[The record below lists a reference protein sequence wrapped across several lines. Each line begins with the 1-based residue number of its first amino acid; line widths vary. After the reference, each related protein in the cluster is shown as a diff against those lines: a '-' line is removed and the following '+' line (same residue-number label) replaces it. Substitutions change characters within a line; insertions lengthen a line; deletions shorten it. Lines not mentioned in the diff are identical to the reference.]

1 MTLSVPQ
8 LKQTFT
14 LAGVILALATYVLGV
29 QINRLNKLRSI
40 NALGPVEL
48 KRETDI
54 KATKLAIA
62 KKAPQFGFRNM
73 VSNITYIDFMQYFG
87 NQEARSVN
95 GYGLGF
101 DYFENILYKDPKFF
115 MAYYFLSGTG
125 SGYLGDPNRTISIMN
140 DGFKSITPQAPAT
153 SYYLWK
159 LKSTD
164 ELLFLGDVSAAKKS
178 LATTVNWANQV
189 GDEEAKR
196 IADISQESI
205 VALTK
210 NPQSKLARFS
220 AWASVFDNAVD
231 LPVKKAAAAK
241 IRELG
246 GQVELDAQGK
256 LKITPPATD

>member
-14 LAGVILALATYVLGV
+14 LAGVLLALATYVLGV
-29 QINRLNKLRSI
+29 QIGRLSKLRAI
-40 NALGPVEL
+40 NALSPIEL

-62 KKAPQFGFRNM
+62 KKSPQFGFRNM

-87 NQEARSVN
+87 DQDARNIN

-125 SGYLGDPNRTISIMN
+125 SGYLGDPKRTISIM
-140 DGFKSITPQAPAT
+140 DEGFKSITPQAPAT

-164 ELLFLGDVSAAKKS
+164 ELLFMGDVSAAKKS

-196 IADISQESI
+196 IANTSQEL
-205 VALTK
+205 VNYLTK
-210 NPQSKLARFS
+210 NPYSKQARFS

-231 LPVKKAAAAK
+231 LPVRKAAAAK

-246 GQVELDAQGK
+246 GQVEVDAQGK
-256 LKITPPATD
+256 IKITPPASD

>member
-1 MTLSVPQ
+1 MTISVPQ
-8 LKQTFT
+8 LKQT
-14 LAGVILALATYVLGV
+14 LALSGVMLALATYILGV
-29 QINRLNKLRSI
+29 QVGRLSKLRSI
-40 NALGPVEL
+40 NALSPSEL
-48 KRETDI
+48 QRETDI
-54 KATKLAIA
+54 KATKLAIT
-62 KKAPQFGFRNM
+62 KKSPQFGFRNM
-73 VSNITYIDFMQYFG
+73 VSNITYMDFAQYFG
-87 NQEARSVN
+87 DQDARNIN

-101 DYFENILYKDPKFF
+101 DYFENILQKDPKFF
-115 MAYYFLSGTG
+115 MAYYYLSGTG
-125 SGYLGDPNRTISIMN
+125 SGYLGDPNRTISLMN
-140 DGFKSITPQAPAT
+140 EGFKSITPQAPQT

-189 GDEEAKR
+189 GGEEAKR

-205 VALTK
+205 VSLTK
-210 NPQSKLARFS
+210 NPYSKMARFS

-256 LKITPPATD
+256 IKITPPATD

>member
-8 LKQTFT
+8 LKQTFA
-14 LAGVILALATYVLGV
+14 LAGVMLALATYVLAV
-29 QINRLNKLRSI
+29 QVSRLSKLRSI
-40 NALGPVEL
+40 NALNPIEL
-48 KRETDI
+48 QRETDI

-73 VSNITYIDFMQYFG
+73 VSNVTYMDFMQYFG
-87 NQEARSVN
+87 DQDARNIN

-101 DYFENILYKDPKFF
+101 DYFENILHKDPKFF

-125 SGYLGDPNRTISIMN
+125 SGYLGDPKRTINLM
-140 DGFKSITPQAPAT
+140 DEGFKSITPQAPAT

-164 ELLFLGDVSAAKKS
+164 ELLFLGDVSASKKS
-178 LATTVNWANQV
+178 LETTINWANQV
-189 GDEEAKR
+189 GDEEAQR
-196 IADISQESI
+196 VANTSQEL
-205 VALTK
+205 VAYLAK
-210 NPQSKLARFS
+210 NPYSKQARFA
-220 AWASVFDNAVD
+220 AWASVFENAVD

-246 GQVELDAQGK
+246 GKVELDAQGK